1 MRIAIVKL
9 SALGDIVHAMVVL
22 QFIKKFNKNISID
35 WIIEERYK
43 DLVSNHPH
51 VDEVYTVNLKKA
63 KIKLSLSMLLKDM
76 QKLRKLPFYDLVVD
90 MQGLMKSAILSRI
103 IPSSATLGFDSGS
116 SRERFAAIFYN
127 KTFNIGYEENVV
139 KRNFELI
146 KFALS
151 MPFKF
156 EDLQSKSPFL
166 YSSKEYQNYSLS
178 SSIKNVVI
186 IPGASNPS
194 KQYSVKKLAKL
205 TQMIDVNFI
214 IIWGNEAEKILADE
228 ITAISS
234 KVNSSNHLSLDALIS
249 LISRVDLV
257 IGGDTGPTHLAWALN
272 IPSITLF
279 GSTPGYRNTLETEYN
294 KIIESNSNVNPNKI
308 DNNDY
313 TIRNIEVENIVA
325 KAKGLLILGN

>member
-22 QFIKKFNKNISID
+22 QFIKKFNQDILID

-51 VDEVYTVNLKKA
+51 LDEIYTVNLKEA
-63 KIKLSLSMLLKDM
+63 KKKLSLSMVFKDI
-76 QKLRKLPFYDLVVD
+76 QTLRKLPFYDLVID
-90 MQGLMKSAILSRI
+90 MQGLLKSAILSRI
-103 IPSSATLGFDSGS
+103 IPSKTTLGFDSTS

-127 KTFNIGYEENVV
+127 KTFNIGYEENII

-146 KFALS
+146 KFALN

-156 EDLQSKSPFL
+156 ENLQSKTAFL
-166 YSSKEYQNYSLS
+166 FSSKEYQNSSLS
-178 SSIKNVVI
+178 NSKKNVVI
-186 IPGASNPS
+186 IPGASNLS
-194 KQYSVKKLAKL
+194 KQYSVKKIAKL

-214 IIWGNEAEKILADE
+214 IIWGNEAEKNLADE
-228 ITAISS
+228 ITTISP

-249 LISRVDLV
+249 LVSRVDLV

-272 IPSITLF
+272 TASITLF
-279 GSTPGYRNTLETEYN
+279 GPTPGYRNALETEYN
-294 KIIESNSNVNPNKI
+294 KIIESNSNVNPIKI
-308 DNNDY
+308 DKNDY
-313 TIRNIEVENIVA
+313 TISNIEVEKIVA
-325 KAKGLLILGN
+325 KAKELLTLGS